1 MFSKKQTSYDP
12 LSSSDGDD
20 SALVDS
26 TDMLRRTQRKQ
37 KITTCFLCVATLLL
51 LASNLT
57 WLWRLKLLPSPASN
71 FTLASLNN
79 NNGPTVSKRIFW
91 STPFAGK
98 DKYITNSLWRDLFP
112 TTEAA
117 GLVSLP
123 TSWALSQNLPTTVDD
138 QHTPGNGVYFVAAY
152 HQLHC
157 LSVLRA
163 ALYHYHEGATQTVEW
178 MHMVHCVDSLR
189 QALMCSAD
197 DTLLYTNGNG
207 TVGVS
212 QKFGDGQLRVCRDWE
227 ALRTW
232 TEGHRLEA

>member
-1 MFSKKQTSYDP
+1 MFSKEQTSYDP
-12 LSSSDGDD
+12 LSSGDGED
-20 SALVDS
+20 SVLVD
-26 TDMLRRTQRKQ
+26 TNLLLQRTQRKQ
-37 KITTCFLCVATLLL
+37 KVTACFLFVATFLL
-51 LASNLT
+51 LASNFT
-57 WLWRLKLLPSPASN
+57 WLWRSRSSPLPAGG

-79 NNGPTVSKRIFW
+79 NNAPTVSKPIFW
-91 STPFAGK
+91 STPFGGQ
-98 DKYITNSLWRDLFP
+98 DKSITNNLWRHLFP
-112 TTEAA
+112 KAE

-138 QHTPGNGVYFVAAY
+138 PHTPGNGVYFVAAY

-178 MHMVHCVDSLR
+178 THMVHCLDSLR

-207 TVGVS
+207 TMGVS
-212 QKFGDGQLRVCRDWE
+212 QMFGDGQVRLCRDWE

-232 TEGHRLEA
+232 TEGYRLEA